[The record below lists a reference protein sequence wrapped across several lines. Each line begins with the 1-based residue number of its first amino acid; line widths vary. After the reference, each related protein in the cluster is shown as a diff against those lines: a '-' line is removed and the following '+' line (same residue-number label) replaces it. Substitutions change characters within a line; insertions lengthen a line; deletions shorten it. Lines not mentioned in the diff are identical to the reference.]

1 MVQRSKFAVLVL
13 VPVAGLV
20 LVLVLG
26 AIAPNNRPIGEWRV
40 YGADLANTKY
50 APLDQISRDN
60 VRSLRIAWRW
70 RSIDQD
76 VLAARPDLHTFLN
89 EATPLMAGG
98 RLYTVTSLSQIA
110 AIDPATG
117 RTIWSYDPKAYDA
130 GQPVNLGFVNR
141 GLAYWRLDTDTE
153 RLYFGTGDG
162 YLIALDA
169 GTGRP
174 VPSFGDAGRVDLTSG
189 LRRPVN
195 RAEYSVTS
203 PPIVSRGVVIVGS
216 SVLDPVLRQ
225 AGAPGDVRG
234 FDARTGKLRWTFHT
248 IAQRGEPGAE
258 TWEDGSSERTGN
270 ANVWTIMSADESLG
284 YVYLPVSTPT
294 SDFYGGHR
302 RGANLYGDSLV
313 AVRAETGQRVWHFQ
327 TTHHGLW
334 DYDLPAAPV
343 LADATIGGRPRKIVA
358 QVTKQG
364 FCFVFDRETGEPVWP
379 IEERPVPASTLEGER
394 AWPTQPFPSRP
405 APFDRQGIVENDLID
420 FTPEL
425 RAEARAI
432 LGKHH
437 HGPLFTP
444 PVKGTTIMLPGWI
457 GGASWAGAGFDP
469 DSGLLYVQSVTAP
482 FIVTLSRP
490 DPARSDLRFAARPPE
505 AADGPRGL
513 PLTKPPYG
521 RVTAINLAT
530 GDHAWMSPLGEGPR
544 DHPALKGLNL
554 PRLGWPVRG
563 APLVTK
569 TLLFFGQEPR
579 RMNERNRPSPRGN
592 GVQTDF
598 ETRDPALSVFD
609 KKTGDLIAEIEL
621 PTNAT
626 GAPMTYLSGGRQFIV
641 VPVGG
646 ASIPAELI
654 ALALPE

>member
-1 MVQRSKFAVLVL
+1 MVLRSKLRLLLL
-13 VPVAGLV
+13 VPVLF
-20 LVLVLG
+20 LG
-26 AIAPNNRPIGEWRV
+26 AMANTPNNRPIGEWRA
-40 YGADLANTKY
+40 YGGDQANTKY
-50 APLDQISRDN
+50 APLDQIARAN
-60 VRSLRIAWRW
+60 VRNLRIAWRW

-76 VLAARPDLHTFLN
+76 VLAARPGLHTFLN
-89 EATPLMAGG
+89 EATPVMAGG
-98 RLYTVTSLSQIA
+98 RLYTVTSLSQVA
-110 AIDPATG
+110 AIDPSTG
-117 RTIWSYDPKAYDA
+117 RTIWTFDPKAYEA

-141 GLAYWRLDTDTE
+141 GLAYWRDDKDE
-153 RLYFGTGDG
+153 RLFAGTGDG

-169 GTGRP
+169 RTGRP
-174 VPSFGDAGRVDLTSG
+174 IPSFGDAGRVDLTVG

-216 SVLDPVLRQ
+216 SVLDLVLRQ

-248 IAQRGEPGAE
+248 VAQRGEPGAE

-284 YVYLPVSTPT
+284 YVYLPISTPT

-302 RGANLYGDSLV
+302 LGANLYGDSLV
-313 AVRAETGQRVWHFQ
+313 AVRAETGERVWHFQ

-343 LADATIGGRPRKIVA
+343 LADVTIGGRVRRTVA

-364 FCFVFDRETGEPVWP
+364 FCFVFDRETGEPIWP
-379 IEERPVPASTLEGER
+379 IEERPVAPSTLDGER
-394 AWPTQPFPSRP
+394 AWPTQPFPVRP
-405 APFDRQGIVENDLID
+405 APFDRQGIVESDLID

-444 PVKGTTIMLPGWI
+444 PVEGTTVMLPGWV

-469 DSGLLYVQSVTAP
+469 DSGLLYVQSITAP

-490 DPARSDLRFAARPPE
+490 DAARSDLRFAARPP
-505 AADGPRGL
+505 APADGPRGL

-521 RVTAINLAT
+521 RVTAINLTT

-544 DHPALKGLNL
+544 DHPALTGLKL

-569 TLLFFGQEPR
+569 TLLFVGQEPR
-579 RMNERNRPSPRGN
+579 RLNGRNRPSPRGN
-592 GVQTDF
+592 GVQADF
-598 ETRDPALSVFD
+598 ETRDPALFVFD
-609 KKTGDLIAEIEL
+609 KKTGDLVAEIEL

-626 GAPMTYLSGGRQFIV
+626 GAPMTYLSNGRQFIV

-646 ASIPAELI
+646 ANIPAELI
-654 ALALPE
+654 ALALPD

>member
-1 MVQRSKFAVLVL
+1 MVLRSKLRLLVL
-13 VPVAGLV
+13 VPVLF
-20 LVLVLG
+20 LG
-26 AIAPNNRPIGEWRV
+26 AMAIAPNNRPIGEWRA
-40 YGADLANTKY
+40 YGGDLANTKY
-50 APLDQISRDN
+50 APLDQIARAN
-60 VRSLRIAWRW
+60 VRNLRIAWRW

-76 VLAARPDLHTFLN
+76 VLAARPGLHTFLN
-89 EATPLMAGG
+89 EATPVMAGG
-98 RLYTVTSLSQIA
+98 RLYTVTSLSQVA
-110 AIDPATG
+110 AIDPSTG
-117 RTIWSYDPKAYDA
+117 RTIWTFDPKAYEA

-141 GLAYWRLDTDTE
+141 GLAYWRDDKDE
-153 RLYFGTGDG
+153 RLFAGTGDG

-169 GTGRP
+169 RTGRP
-174 VPSFGDAGRVDLTSG
+174 IPSFGGAGRVDLTVG

-284 YVYLPVSTPT
+284 YVYLPTSTPT

-302 RGANLYGDSLV
+302 LGANLYGDSLV
-313 AVRAETGQRVWHFQ
+313 AVKAETGERVWHFQ

-343 LADATIGGRPRKIVA
+343 LADVRIGGRVRKIVA

-364 FCFVFDRETGEPVWP
+364 FCFVFDRETGEPIWP
-379 IEERPVPASTLEGER
+379 IEERPVAASTLEGER
-394 AWPTQPFPSRP
+394 AWPTQPFPVRP
-405 APFDRQGIVENDLID
+405 APFDRQGIVESDLID

-444 PVKGTTIMLPGWI
+444 PVEGTTVMLPGWV

-469 DSGLLYVQSVTAP
+469 DSGLLYVQSTTAP

-490 DPARSDLRFAARPPE
+490 DPARSDLRFTARPP
-505 AADGPRGL
+505 APADGPRGL

-521 RVTAINLAT
+521 RVTAIDLTT

-563 APLVTK
+563 ALLVTK
-569 TLLFFGQEPR
+569 TLLFVGQEPR
-579 RMNERNRPSPRGN
+579 RLNERNRPSPRGN
-592 GVQTDF
+592 GVQADF
-598 ETRDPALSVFD
+598 ESRDPALFVFD
-609 KKTGDLIAEIEL
+609 KKSGDLIAQIEL

-626 GAPMTYLSGGRQFIV
+626 GAPMTYLSNGRQFIV

-646 ASIPAELI
+646 ANIPAELI
-654 ALALPE
+654 ALALPD

>member
-1 MVQRSKFAVLVL
+1 MVLRSKLRLLVL
-13 VPVAGLV
+13 VPVLF
-20 LVLVLG
+20 LG
-26 AIAPNNRPIGEWRV
+26 AMAIAPNNRPIGEWRA
-40 YGADLANTKY
+40 YGGDPANTKY
-50 APLDQISRDN
+50 APLDQIARAN
-60 VRSLRIAWRW
+60 VRNLRIAWRW

-76 VLAARPDLHTFLN
+76 VLAARPGLHTFLN
-89 EATPLMAGG
+89 EATPVMAGG
-98 RLYTVTSLSQIA
+98 RLYTVTSLSQVA
-110 AIDPATG
+110 AIDPSTG
-117 RTIWSYDPKAYDA
+117 RTIWTFDPKAYEA

-141 GLAYWRLDTDTE
+141 GLAYWRDDKDE
-153 RLYFGTGDG
+153 RLFAGTGDG

-169 GTGRP
+169 RTGRP
-174 VPSFGDAGRVDLTSG
+174 IPSFGDAGRVDLTVG

-234 FDARTGKLRWTFHT
+234 FDARTGKPRWTFHT

-284 YVYLPVSTPT
+284 YVYLPTSTPT

-302 RGANLYGDSLV
+302 LGANLYGDSLV
-313 AVRAETGQRVWHFQ
+313 AVKAETGERVWHFQ

-343 LADATIGGRPRKIVA
+343 LADVAIGGRVRKIVA

-364 FCFVFDRETGEPVWP
+364 FCFVFDRETGEPIWP
-379 IEERPVPASTLEGER
+379 IEERPVAASTLEGER
-394 AWPTQPFPSRP
+394 AWPTQPFPVRP
-405 APFDRQGIVENDLID
+405 APFDRQGIVESDLID

-444 PVKGTTIMLPGWI
+444 PVEGTTVMLPGWV

-469 DSGLLYVQSVTAP
+469 DSGLLYVQSITAP

-490 DPARSDLRFAARPPE
+490 DAARSDLRFAARPP
-505 AADGPRGL
+505 APADGPRGL

-521 RVTAINLAT
+521 RVTAINLTT
-530 GDHAWMSPLGEGPR
+530 GNHEWMSPLGEGPR
-544 DHPALKGLNL
+544 DHPALKRLEL

-569 TLLFFGQEPR
+569 TLLFVGQEPR
-579 RMNERNRPSPRGN
+579 RLNERSRPSPRGN
-592 GVQTDF
+592 GVQADF
-598 ETRDPALSVFD
+598 ETRDPALFVFD
-609 KKTGDLIAEIEL
+609 KKTGDLVAEIEL

-626 GAPMTYLSGGRQFIV
+626 GAPMTYLSNGRQFIV

-646 ASIPAELI
+646 ANIPAELI

>member
-1 MVQRSKFAVLVL
+1 MVLRSKLRLRVLA
-13 VPVAGLV
+13 P
-20 LVLVLG
+20 VLVLG
-26 AIAPNNRPIGEWRV
+26 AIAIAPNNRPIGEWRA
-40 YGADLANTKY
+40 YGGDLANTKY
-50 APLDQISRDN
+50 APLDEITREN

-89 EATPLMAGG
+89 EATPVMAGG
-98 RLYTVTSLSQIA
+98 RLYTVTSLSQVA
-110 AIDPATG
+110 AIDPSTG
-117 RTIWSYDPKAYDA
+117 RTIWTYDPRAYDA

-141 GLAYWRLDTDTE
+141 GLAYWSE
-153 RLYFGTGDG
+153 RLYVGTGDG
-162 YLIALDA
+162 YLVALDA
-169 GTGRP
+169 RTGRP
-174 VPSFGDAGRVDLTSG
+174 IPSFGDAGRVDLTVG
-189 LRRPVN
+189 LRRSVN

-225 AGAPGDVRG
+225 TGAPGDVRG
-234 FDARTGKLRWTFHT
+234 FDAQTGKLRWTFHT
-248 IAQRGEPGAE
+248 IAQPGEPGAE

-284 YVYLPVSTPT
+284 YVYLPISTPT

-302 RGANLYGDSLV
+302 LGANLYGDSLV
-313 AVRAETGQRVWHFQ
+313 AIRAETGQRVWHFQ

-343 LADATIGGRPRKIVA
+343 LADVTVGGRLRKIVA

-364 FCFVFDRETGEPVWP
+364 FCFVFDRLTGESIWP
-379 IEERPVPASTLEGER
+379 IDERPVAASTLEGER
-394 AWPTQPFPSRP
+394 AWPTQPFPVRP
-405 APFDRQGIVENDLID
+405 APFDRQGIVESDLID

-444 PVKGTTIMLPGWI
+444 PVEGTTVMLPGWV

-469 DSGLLYVQSVTAP
+469 DSGLLYVQSITAP

-490 DPARSDLRFAARPPE
+490 DAARSDLRFAARPP
-505 AADGPRGL
+505 APADGPQGL
-513 PLTKPPYG
+513 PLTKPPYS
-521 RVTAINLAT
+521 RVTAINLTT
-530 GDHAWMSPLGEGPR
+530 GDHAWTSPLGEGPR

-569 TLLFFGQEPR
+569 TLLFVGQEPR
-579 RMNERNRPSPRGN
+579 RMNERTRPSPRGN
-592 GVQTDF
+592 GVQADF
-598 ETRDPALSVFD
+598 ETRDPALFVFD
-609 KKTGDLIAEIEL
+609 KRTGDLLAGIEL

-626 GAPMTYLSGGRQFIV
+626 GAPMTYLSNGRQFIV
-641 VPVGG
+641 VAVGG
-646 ASIPAELI
+646 ANIPAELI
-654 ALALPE
+654 ALALPQSR